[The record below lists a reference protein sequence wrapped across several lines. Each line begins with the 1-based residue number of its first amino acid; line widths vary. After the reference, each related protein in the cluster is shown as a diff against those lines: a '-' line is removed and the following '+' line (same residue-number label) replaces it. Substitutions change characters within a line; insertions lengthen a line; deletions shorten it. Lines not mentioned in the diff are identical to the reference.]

1 MSEPNY
7 TAYSGRL
14 LNLCMERAMLIGLTQ
29 NAQSS
34 EKWPTLKELARSTYV
49 RQRLDKG
56 CA

>member
-1 MSEPNY
+1 VSEPTY
-7 TAYSGRL
+7 TVYSGRL

-29 NAQSS
+29 SGRSS
-34 EKWPTLKELARSTYV
+34 EKWPTLKDLAHSTYV